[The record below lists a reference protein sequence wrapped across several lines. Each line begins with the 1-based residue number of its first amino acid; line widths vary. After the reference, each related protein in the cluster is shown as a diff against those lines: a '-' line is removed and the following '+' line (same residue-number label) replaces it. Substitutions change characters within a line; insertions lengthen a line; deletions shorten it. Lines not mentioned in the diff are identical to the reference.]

1 MIAIHV
7 DFVGDTA
14 LQAAFVEAER
24 AVDNL
29 SPIFEEIGP
38 VALEDIQRR
47 IDNHPGPPLA
57 ASTIKRKGHARILR
71 DKDDLYASFQ
81 KGAPANVFRI
91 SPTEGEFGT
100 SDIKAQFHQEGTGR
114 MPKRTIIEVTGEQ
127 EAKYSQIAGDVLA
140 NKMREIGFQ
149 VT

>member
-14 LQAAFVEAER
+14 LQAAFVEIER
-24 AVDNL
+24 AIDDL
-29 SPIFEEIGP
+29 SPIFEEVGM

-57 ASTIKRKGHARILR
+57 ASTVKRKGHTRILR

-81 KGAPANVFRI
+81 KGSPGNVFRI
-91 SPTEGEFGT
+91 SPTEAEFGT
-100 SDIKAQFHQEGTGR
+100 SDFKAQFHQEGTGR

-127 EAKYSQIAGDVLA
+127 EAKYSQIAAEKLRERI
-140 NKMREIGFQ
+140 REIGFE